1 MDSSSPDRLDEFLA
15 APDSLRL
22 SDRERKKA
30 ANRKALL
37 AAEEARLRL
46 HKSGERPTV
55 EDLLAD
61 MIRVASD
68 PDVNPFHKF
77 RTLSRKRYREY
88 GHFPVEAIDE
98 QFGQFEHAKQVAG
111 LEEQPGTRQK
121 KVATAERSRREH
133 AARYVERYM
142 LPHVRKHP
150 ELDRELSGTEL
161 MLSIS
166 DTHATFLDPFVWSVF
181 LATCRDL
188 RPDIVYF
195 NGDIID
201 GSEISRHPKVPGWTI
216 PLQLEIDFARE
227 MFRQT
232 REVVG
237 PDCRIIYGA
246 GNHGLDRMASY
257 LTQVAPA
264 LANLRTLRFD
274 QLFDL
279 ADLDVELAQG
289 GTIASPQGTE
299 DQLPGRLLHGFYRVT
314 HGTYL
319 GAYPAASELKAA
331 GRSGQSG
338 HVHRAHVYY
347 DTTEASRT
355 LTWLSTP
362 MGCTSVAGRG
372 YIRGV
377 SAGWQAGFGIAF
389 LVPSGIVRHYPVL
402 TDDGLAICE
411 GRQYRASSVP
421 TMDPSKLWI
430 KDFRLGDWIE

>member
-133 AARYVERYM
+133 AARYLERHV
-142 LPHVRKHP
+142 LPHCRKHP

-161 MLSIS
+161 VLSIS
-166 DTHATFLDPFVWSVF
+166 DTHSTFLDPFTWQVF
-181 LATCRDL
+181 LACCRDL
-188 RPDIVYF
+188 KPGIVYL
-195 NGDIID
+195 NGDILD
-201 GSEISRHPKVPGWTI
+201 GSEISRYPKIPGWTV
-216 PLQLEIDFARE
+216 PLQLEFDFAQE
-227 MFRQT
+227 MLKQVRAAA
-232 REVVG
+232 G
-237 PDCRIIYGA
+237 PDARLVWGA
-246 GNHGLDRMASY
+246 GNHGLDRIASY

-264 LANLRTLRFD
+264 LANLRTLKFD
-274 QLFDL
+274 KLVDL
-279 ADLDVELAQG
+279 EGLDVELAQG
-289 GTIASPQGTE
+289 GTIASPDGTE
-299 DQLPGRLLHGFYRVT
+299 ADPAGRLLHGFYRIH

-319 GAYPAASELKAA
+319 GQHPASSELKAA

-338 HVHRAHVYY
+338 HVHRAHLVFGS
-347 DTTEASRT
+347 TEADRT
-355 LTWLSTP
+355 LSWLSTP
-362 MGCTSVAGRG
+362 MGCLPVAGRSYMKG
-372 YIRGV
+372 ICT
-377 SAGWQAGFGIAF
+377 GWQRGFGVAF
-389 LVPSGIVRHYPVL
+389 LHAGGTARQYPVL
-402 TDDGLAICE
+402 TDDDVCIVEGFVYERAKGL
-411 GRQYRASSVP
+411 P
-421 TMDPSKLWI
+421 DPDPSKLWL
-430 KDFRLGDWIE
+430 KHLPEVGS